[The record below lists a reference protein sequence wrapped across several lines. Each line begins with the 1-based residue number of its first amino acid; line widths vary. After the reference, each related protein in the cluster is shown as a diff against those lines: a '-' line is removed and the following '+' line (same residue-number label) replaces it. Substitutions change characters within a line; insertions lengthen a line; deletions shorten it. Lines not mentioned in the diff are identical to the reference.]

1 MKTKILFVFLIL
13 FPMVSFGQQADTT
26 TVVDTVPQIYIPTD
40 LPDCIRQLDSMLSA
54 EDKAYIRT
62 EGAAAVHFSLGM
74 WMRNNWGLWRGSQLQ
89 TYFIDN
95 GIQHPDD
102 MSGVIL
108 DCYVKHLNGE
118 KVKYKRMLR
127 KAHRDEV
134 KWAKKI
140 GTWEKEEQKKWEYV
154 DRYYCDLDD
163 STTTFEM
170 ATAFLNLPLT
180 VDSVVGTQIYKRED
194 GEPEEIEMRLIEKIL
209 QRKPLFA
216 PRPDALVRSTPDV
229 YYGRQPKGRVKQMVQ
244 EDVDGL
250 HRYEYQF
257 NPDGT
262 LAEVKGWN
270 RTSDTSRV
278 HTWRDEYIY
287 RDGHL
292 VTERNYKDDTLKKET
307 RYLYLP
313 DHRLQTY
320 TYTPASPEVA
330 IDSDMCLLS
339 PEGLLLVIYRDA
351 GGVSLIREYDTLG
364 RMVTVLWYRDGCLN
378 DWLSNVYDD
387 TQNLYYEIHCSV
399 FENEVTCSVLN
410 EQGDILGKCCADK
423 LDIFDRNKTY
433 YSYRYD
439 RHGNWTRRYK
449 MGKLSTRCK
458 ITYYK

>member
-1 MKTKILFVFLIL
+1 MKTKILFVFLL
-13 FPMVSFGQQADTT
+13 LLPMVSFGQQADTT

-40 LPDCIRQLDSMLSA
+40 LPDCIRQLDSMLSP
-54 EDKAYIRT
+54 EDKAYIQSGRS
-62 EGAAAVHFSLGM
+62 VHFSLGM
-74 WMRNNWGLWRGSQLQ
+74 WMRNNWGLWRGSRLQ
-89 TYFIDN
+89 TYFTDN
-95 GIQHPDD
+95 GIHHPDD

-108 DCYVKHLNGE
+108 DCYVKHLRGE

-127 KAHRDEV
+127 EAHRKEV
-134 KWAKKI
+134 EWNKK
-140 GTWEKEEQKKWEYV
+140 TEVWEKEEQKMWEYV
-154 DRYYCDLDD
+154 DHYHCDFED

-180 VDSVVGTQIYKRED
+180 VDSVVGTQIYKREE
-194 GEPEEIEMRLIEKIL
+194 GEPEEVEMRLIEKIL
-209 QRKPLFA
+209 QRKPIFT
-216 PRPDALVRSTPDV
+216 PHPDALVRSMLDV

-250 HRYEYQF
+250 HRYEYLF

-339 PEGLLLVIYRDA
+339 PEGLLLVIYRDD
-351 GGVSLIREYDTLG
+351 GGVFLIREYDTLG
-364 RMVTVLWYRDGCLN
+364 RMVTVLWYRDRCLN
-378 DWLSNVYDD
+378 DWWSNVYDD
-387 TQNLYYEIHCSV
+387 TQNLYYEIHRSV
-399 FENEVTCSVLN
+399 FEHEVTCSVLN
-410 EQGDILGKCCADK
+410 EQGDILGECCADK
-423 LDIFDRNKTY
+423 LDIFDRKKTY

-439 RHGNWTRRYK
+439 RQGNWTRRYE

-458 ITYYK
+458 IIYY